1 MLQKVR
7 NYIQDQHMILPG
19 DGVIVALSGGAD
31 SVCLLVV
38 LKKLAQLG
46 LQCQSAGVERQVTE
60 PETEKEHPC
69 FALRAVHVN
78 HGIRGAE
85 ADRDEAFAR
94 ELCRTLQVP
103 FIALHCQVPEYAAEH
118 GLSEEEAGRI
128 LRYQI
133 LEAQAEAWEREFL
146 AANLGAQA
154 ANRDE
159 PAGER
164 EDSAA
169 GLVNAGE
176 CRGDSAADSSS
187 AGEHRVKIALAHHRN
202 DNAETIL
209 HHLLRGSGLT
219 GLAGIRPVQE
229 RRIRPLLGVG
239 RGEIREYL
247 NAEGI
252 GWCEDSTNQ
261 SGDYTRNRIR
271 NEVLPLLK
279 DAVNAQAEEHILQ
292 AGQIIGQADAYLAD
306 QAAEIWKTSG
316 KLYGKEKRDASCD
329 SGNRDLATCW
339 DSEKQAA
346 KDCIRAEIPLATIR
360 TQPDI
365 LKTYLIRHMLN
376 LIHPSWKNITSRHF
390 YQITELA
397 EKQVGSR
404 IDLPGGLIAM
414 LGYETLVLTRN
425 TGPDMA
431 FRKTEAAG
439 PGYGE
444 EYSLE
449 MDQALH
455 MTVFSRQKDQEI
467 PKNQYTKWF
476 DYDKIKGTLSVRAR
490 RTGDYLILP
499 SGGKKTI
506 ARFMIDEK
514 IPKEERDHI
523 LLLAEDDHVLWVV
536 GYRISEYYKIDNKTQ
551 NILQVTCDG
560 GKDYGR

>member
-146 AANLGAQA
+146 A
-154 ANRDE
+154 
-159 PAGER
+159 
-164 EDSAA
+164 
-169 GLVNAGE
+169 
-176 CRGDSAADSSS
+176 
-187 AGEHRVKIALAHHRN
+187 EHRVKIALAHHRN

-292 AGQIIGQADAYLAD
+292 AGQIIGQADTYLAD
-306 QAAEIWKTSG
+306 QAAEIWRTSG

-376 LIHPSWKNITSRHF
+376 LIHPGWKNITSRHF

-476 DYDKIKGTLSVRAR
+476 DYDKIKGTLSVRTR